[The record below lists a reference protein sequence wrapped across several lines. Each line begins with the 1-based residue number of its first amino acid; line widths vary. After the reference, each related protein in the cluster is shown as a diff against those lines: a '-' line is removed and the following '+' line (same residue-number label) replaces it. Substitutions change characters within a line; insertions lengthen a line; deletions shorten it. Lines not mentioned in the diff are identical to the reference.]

1 MGWFKPRPVD
11 EASPPN
17 SLRSGGTLSNSV
29 DDDNLHVHPMVRQWN
44 RNPAPNVPTIVPG
57 VSTLDGPRF
66 RVGYF
71 QYLGLPLAY
80 GGRTSISESEGD
92 AVIGM
97 PVVIRPPIIPRR
109 TASVNGIRDAIIWV
123 QTMPNAAWPMYN
135 PPTVR
140 R

>member
-1 MGWFKPRPVD
+1 MAWFKPRPFD
-11 EASPPN
+11 ESPPPN
-17 SLRSGGTLSNSV
+17 SLRASGRLSNSV
-29 DDDNLHVHPMVRQWN
+29 DDDSAHVHPMVRQWN
-44 RNPAPNVPTIVPG
+44 RNGAPNVPTLIPG

-71 QYLGLPLAY
+71 QYVGLPP
-80 GGRTSISESEGD
+80 GGRSFMNESEGD

-97 PVVIRPPIIPRR
+97 PVVIRPPLIPRR
-109 TASVNGIRDAIIWV
+109 AATVQGVRDAIIWV
-123 QTMPNAAWPMYN
+123 QSMPYAAWPMYN